1 MKRLIPLILLL
12 VTSCG
17 PIWGEEEEK
26 VDAVDRWTVS
36 KVVDELLTSISR
48 KHEEMGPLF
57 ISHLP
62 KLKNDAAKRE
72 GFADWA
78 EFKLAMNATSPEV
91 ELEVARRITAHL
103 NSLLTPPEEE

>member
-1 MKRLIPLILLL
+1 MKRLIPIILLL

-17 PIWGEEEEK
+17 PIFGEEEEK

-36 KVVDELLTSISR
+36 AVVDELLTSISR

-62 KLKNDAAKRE
+62 KLKDDAAERE
-72 GFADWA
+72 GFANWA
-78 EFKLAMNATSPEV
+78 QFKLGMNATSPHLEV
-91 ELEVARRITAHL
+91 EVSRRITAHL
-103 NSLLTPPEEE
+103 NSLLTPPEED